1 MKKFML
7 FSFTMLFLVS
17 AILNAQ
23 NVKTLLEQGDQQYQK
38 FDNEKALE
46 SYLQAEKIDANNFE
60 ILWRISRA
68 YVDIGEHM
76 PSSTSAQEEAQIAT
90 YQKALEYSEKAVK
103 AAPNQSVTYL
113 RRAIANGRIA
123 LFKGIF
129 SVAGVVNSVKAD
141 LEKAIQLGNG
151 GNEIQAVTHYV
162 FARTHAKTS
171 DKWKPARSVLGL
183 GWADNEIAIKEY
195 QKAIELKPNYVM
207 FYVDYAISLIREDE
221 YKTAREMLNKALASP
236 IEDEDDEMRKEEA
249 KQLLNSI
256 KNK

>member
-1 MKKFML
+1 L
-7 FSFTMLFLVS
+7 
-17 AILNAQ
+17 I
-23 NVKTLLEQGDQQYQK
+23 EQGDQHYQK
-38 FDNEKALE
+38 FNNEKALE

-151 GNEIQAVTHYV
+151 GNEIMFSQEHTL
-162 FARTHAKTS
+162 
-171 DKWKPARSVLGL
+171 KPAINGNRLDRFLVSAGQIMKLL
-183 GWADNEIAIKEY
+183 
-195 QKAIELKPNYVM
+195 LKN
-207 FYVDYAISLIREDE
+207 IR
-221 YKTAREMLNKALASP
+221 K
-236 IEDEDDEMRKEEA
+236 
-249 KQLLNSI
+249 LLS
-256 KNK
+256 